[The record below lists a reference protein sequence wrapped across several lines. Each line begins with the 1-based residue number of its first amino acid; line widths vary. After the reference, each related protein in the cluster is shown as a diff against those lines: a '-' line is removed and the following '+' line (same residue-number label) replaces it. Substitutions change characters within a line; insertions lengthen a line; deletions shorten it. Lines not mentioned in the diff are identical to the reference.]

1 MDNRKRGLRVEFGAV
16 GRQHGTPIVLVLS
29 GGDIFNQ
36 CLQRE
41 PQIADDTDIARV
53 FASDFVCILVNL
65 DKRLRQLHTPT
76 PRINRRKPR
85 PDADEAVGVLQ
96 CLLA

>member
-1 MDNRKRGLRVEFGAV
+1 MDNRKSRLCIELGAAR
-16 GRQHGTPIVLVLS
+16 RQHGTPTVLS
-29 GGDIFNQ
+29 GSDIFNQ

-41 PQIADDTDIARV
+41 PQIANDTDIARV

-85 PDADEAVGVLQ
+85 PDADEAIGVLQ
-96 CLLA
+96 RLFP